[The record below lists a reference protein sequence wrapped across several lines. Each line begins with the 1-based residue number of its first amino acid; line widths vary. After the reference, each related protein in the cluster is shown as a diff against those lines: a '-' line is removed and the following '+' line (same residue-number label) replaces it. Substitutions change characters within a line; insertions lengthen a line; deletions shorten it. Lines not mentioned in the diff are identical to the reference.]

1 MCINVHIN
9 LDKATEKLCLLLIL
23 KFISYQKL
31 VLCVGVS
38 CGAPPAGR
46 LSPLNTPTSSA
57 HSCVSGL
64 QTADRRLSVAQRHL
78 LEDDDNTGRKAA
90 DQEVTATAEEGG
102 VFTGETTDH

>member
-1 MCINVHIN
+1 MFTFDTEVHFVSE
-9 LDKATEKLCLLLIL
+9 TCLVCWRLL
-23 KFISYQKL
+23 
-31 VLCVGVS
+31 VS
-38 CGAPPAGR
+38 CGAQTAGR

-64 QTADRRLSVAQRHL
+64 QTADRRLSLAQRHL

>member
-1 MCINVHIN
+1 MFTFDTEVHFVSE
-9 LDKATEKLCLLLIL
+9 TCLVCWRLL
-23 KFISYQKL
+23 
-31 VLCVGVS
+31 VS
-38 CGAPPAGR
+38 GGAPPAGR
-46 LSPLNTPTSSA
+46 LSPLNTATSSA

-64 QTADRRLSVAQRHL
+64 QTADRRLSLAQRHL